1 MGGSLF
7 DAAAKAL
14 EFFCAPDWEVRSP
27 HATTLMEVD
36 DPGRS
41 AAAEEIP
48 HWARKHLGY
57 FTNEHGANR
66 INPANDWLISPVI
79 ARHVRLRH
87 AV

>member
-1 MGGSLF
+1 MGVSLF
-7 DAAAKAL
+7 DAAAKGAGILLRTAL
-14 EFFCAPDWEVRSP
+14 EGAEARAKHNPRR
-27 HATTLMEVD
+27 D
-36 DPGRS
+36 DSGRT